1 MKTAL
6 ATQPVTIGLV
16 LLLQIVMHK
25 IKIFC
30 PGLKRVF
37 ALQEASDRKL
47 QMKIEI
53 IGDLCDLK
61 KKCTGQ
67 HNGYWWGV
75 WDFVVST
82 Y

>member
-1 MKTAL
+1 
-6 ATQPVTIGLV
+6 
-16 LLLQIVMHK
+16 MHK